1 MRSTQLTWIGALAL
15 LSLVVAAAP
24 TFAEDPADAKAQDD
38 GVPLG
43 DLAPAW
49 QAKKFLNSDELT
61 LAGLRGK
68 FVFIE
73 FFGTG

>member
-1 MRSTQLTWIGALAL
+1 MRSTQLRWIGALAL
-15 LSLVVAAAP
+15 LALVVAAAP
-24 TFAEDPADAKAQDD
+24 TFAEDPKAVDD
-38 GVPLG
+38 GIPMG